1 MATSV
6 IQVSVT
12 ILGFKAKNTV
22 IQTPA
27 TPKKAPTYGL
37 IWPSGR

>member
-1 MATSV
+1 MATAV
-6 IQVSVT
+6 IQVTVT
-12 ILGFKAKNTV
+12 VLGFTARNTV